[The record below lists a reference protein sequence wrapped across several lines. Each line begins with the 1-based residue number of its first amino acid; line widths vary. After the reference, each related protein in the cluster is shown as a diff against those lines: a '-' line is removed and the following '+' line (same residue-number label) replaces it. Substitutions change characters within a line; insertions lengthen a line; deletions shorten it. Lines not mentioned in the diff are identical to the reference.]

1 MQRFASIKLFSSL
14 IPKILRKISGIMC
27 GSDCGKKEGDLVT
40 LLMITVSLPNGTVQT
55 LCQGRAMTAFA
66 LHIL

>member
-1 MQRFASIKLFSSL
+1 VVVIAE
-14 IPKILRKISGIMC
+14 
-27 GSDCGKKEGDLVT
+27 KKEGDFLVT
-40 LLMITVSLPNGTVQT
+40 LLMITVSLPNGKGQT

>member
-1 MQRFASIKLFSSL
+1 
-14 IPKILRKISGIMC
+14 MC

-40 LLMITVSLPNGTVQT
+40 LLMITVSLPNGKGQT
-55 LCQGRAMTAFA
+55 PYQGRAMMAFA